1 MVEKLKKN
9 LRDKILR
16 RLKIQKEEERHSK
29 ILAIKRRL
37 LLLPEFKRANVI
49 MFYVSKGGEV
59 ETMPMIEAALE
70 RGKAVL
76 VPVIKTRKKKMVV
89 SEVMDPDKDLVRG
102 PYGIYQPKAHF
113 EVFHPRSIDLAIVP
127 GVAFDKKGNRLGR
140 GMGYYDKF
148 LTRLRPGVPTVGL
161 AFKFQV
167 VRKLPTLSHDRPV
180 TKLLTA

>member
-1 MVEKLKKN
+1 MVHKLKQS
-9 LRDKILR
+9 LRENILR
-16 RLKIQKEEERHSK
+16 RLKTQKEDERHSRS
-29 ILAIKRRL
+29 LAIKRRL
-37 LLLPEFKRANVI
+37 LSLPEFKRANVI

-59 ETMPMIEAALE
+59 ETMPIIGAALE
-70 RGKAVL
+70 RGKVVL
-76 VPVIKTRKKKMVV
+76 VPVIKVRKKKMVV
-89 SEVMDPDKDLVRG
+89 SEIMDPNKDLVRG

-127 GVAFDKKGNRLGR
+127 GIAFDRKGNRLGR

-148 LTRLRPGVPTVGL
+148 LTRLRPGVTTVGL

-167 VRKLPTLSHDRPV
+167 VKKLPRLSHDQPV

>member
-1 MVEKLKKN
+1 
-9 LRDKILR
+9 
-16 RLKIQKEEERHSK
+16 
-29 ILAIKRRL
+29 
-37 LLLPEFKRANVI
+37 
-49 MFYVSKGGEV
+49 
-59 ETMPMIEAALE
+59 
-70 RGKAVL
+70 
-76 VPVIKTRKKKMVV
+76 MVV

>member
-1 MVEKLKKN
+1 MIRKLKQS
-9 LRDKILR
+9 LRENILR
-16 RLKIQKEEERHSK
+16 RLKTQKEEERHRRS
-29 ILAIKRRL
+29 LAIKRRL
-37 LLLPEFKRANVI
+37 LALPEFRRADVI
-49 MFYVSKGGEV
+49 MFYVSKSGEV

-70 RGKAVL
+70 RGKVVL
-76 VPVIKTRKKKMVV
+76 VPVIKVRKKKMVV
-89 SEVMDPDKDLVRG
+89 SEVMDPNKDLVRG

-127 GVAFDKKGNRLGR
+127 GIAFDRKGNRLGR

-148 LTRLRPGVPTVGL
+148 LTRLRPGVTTVGL

-167 VRKLPTLSHDRPV
+167 VMKLPTLSHDQPV